1 MVRNNDNEA
10 KKYLSQVYNIIMK
23 TKKASEDLRNESV
36 SSLPNIEFRMQTAR
50 LLVELSEFKKSVK
63 ILDMIIKEEDERVE
77 TWYLLGFCLFKLNL
91 FQNA

>member
-1 MVRNNDNEA
+1 MP
-10 KKYLSQVYNIIMK
+10 S
-23 TKKASEDLRNESV
+23 
-36 SSLPNIEFRMQTAR
+36 IEFRMQTAR

-91 FQNA
+91 FANAQECIKNV